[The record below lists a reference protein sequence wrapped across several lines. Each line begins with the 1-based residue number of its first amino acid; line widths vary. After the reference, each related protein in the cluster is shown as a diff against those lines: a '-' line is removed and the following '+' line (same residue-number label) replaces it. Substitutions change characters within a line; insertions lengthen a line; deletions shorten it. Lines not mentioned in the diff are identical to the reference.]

1 MGDSQWSWCYIP
13 AKVYPSQLFHGIQYS
28 VEQDLEES
36 KRKRFAKKQH
46 ENIYSKGELNFTTL
60 KTTSAIAPFK
70 VLTALKVTSRCNQ
83 HKPYIK
89 NKEKERM
96 CKVGSPCYYWNWL
109 CSDMINSWKFGK
121 ICWCHISIKI
131 VFQLSLQKDLRILF
145 WSCLIHSWI
154 AGHSPRHTHL
164 PEKAVPFSCA
174 ETSSRLSGYQVHVL
188 KCTVILNTLSH
199 LKKRENKT
207 FWYQQ
212 FIKITA
218 TIFL

>member
-1 MGDSQWSWCYIP
+1 MGDSQWSWCYLP
-13 AKVYPSQLFHGIQYS
+13 AKVYSPQLFHGIQYS
-28 VEQDLEES
+28 VEQGLEES
-36 KRKRFAKKQH
+36 NRFAKKQH

-70 VLTALKVTSRCNQ
+70 VITPLKVTSMMQPAQTLDQKQRKREDVQ
-83 HKPYIK
+83 SRQSLLLLKLIMFWH
-89 NKEKERM
+89 
-96 CKVGSPCYYWNWL
+96 
-109 CSDMINSWKFGK
+109 DNSWKFGK

-154 AGHSPRHTHL
+154 AGHSPCHTHP

-199 LKKRENKT
+199 LKKEK
-207 FWYQQ
+207 
-212 FIKITA
+212 IKHSDINS
-218 TIFL
+218 L